1 MKAQLNILPLKDWL
15 KFYEPPLIIS
25 GPCSAESEEQLL
37 STAKEIV
44 KLTNVK
50 IFRMGIWKPRT
61 RPDDFEGVGSIGL
74 EWLKVVKDETGMKTA
89 VEVANSRHVEDCL
102 EHGVD
107 ILWIGARTVVNP
119 FSIQEISEVLKGVDI
134 PVMVKNPVNPDLELW
149 IGALE
154 RINLVGIKKL
164 IAVHRGFYFFEKSP
178 FRNAPMWEVP
188 IELKRIFPDL
198 PVIAD
203 PSHIC
208 GNKKLLLQISQK
220 ALDLEMDGLMI
231 ETHINPEIALTD
243 AKQQITPAELKDL
256 ISKLIIRNKSGNIE
270 FENKLEELRAKIDE
284 VDYELIDI
292 IAKRLDLVKQI
303 GEYKQ
308 NSNIT
313 ILQLKRWRNVIQDR
327 LKKGVEKGLS
337 KKLLIDLFELV
348 HEESIRL
355 QNEIMNK

>member
-1 MKAQLNILPLKDWL
+1 MKAQLNILPLKSWL

-37 STAKEIV
+37 YTAKEIV

-50 IFRMGIWKPRT
+50 IFRVGIWKPRT
-61 RPDDFEGVGSIGL
+61 RPDYFEGVGNIGL
-74 EWLKVVKDETGMKTA
+74 EWLKVVKDETGMMTA

-154 RINLVGIKKL
+154 RINFVGIKKL

-188 IELKRIFPDL
+188 IELKRIFPEL
-198 PVIAD
+198 PVIVD

-208 GNKKLLLQISQK
+208 GNKELLLQISQK

-292 IAKRLDLVKQI
+292 IARRLDLVKQI
-303 GEYKQ
+303 GEYKR

>member
-102 EHGVD
+102 KHGVD

-154 RINLVGIKKL
+154 RINLVGIEKL

-198 PVIAD
+198 PIIAD

-303 GEYKQ
+303 GEYKR
-308 NSNIT
+308 NSSIT
-313 ILQLKRWRNVIQDR
+313 ILQLKRWRNIIQDR

>member
-1 MKAQLNILPLKDWL
+1 MKAQLNILPLKNWL

-25 GPCSAESEEQLL
+25 GPCSAETEEQLL
-37 STAKEIV
+37 NTAKEIV

-50 IFRMGIWKPRT
+50 IFRVGIWKPRT
-61 RPDDFEGVGSIGL
+61 RPDYFEGVGNIGL

-89 VEVANSRHVEDCL
+89 VEVANTRHVEVCL
-102 EHGVD
+102 KHGVD

-154 RINLVGIKKL
+154 RINSVSIKKL

-178 FRNAPMWEVP
+178 FRNAPMWEIP
-188 IELKRIFPDL
+188 IELKRIFPKL
-198 PVIAD
+198 PVIVD

-208 GNKKLLLQISQK
+208 GNKELILQISQK

-243 AKQQITPAELKDL
+243 AKQQITPAELKNL
-256 ISKLIIRNKSGNIE
+256 ISKLVIRNKSGTIE
-270 FENKLEELRAKIDE
+270 FENKLEELRTKIDE

-292 IAKRLDLVKQI
+292 IIKRLDLVKQI
-303 GEYKQ
+303 GEYKR

-313 ILQLKRWRNVIQDR
+313 ILQLKHWKNVIQDR

-337 KKLLIDLFELV
+337 KKLLIDLFELI

>member
-1 MKAQLNILPLKDWL
+1 MKAQLNILPLKNWL

-37 STAKEIV
+37 NTAKEISR
-44 KLTNVK
+44 LTNVK
-50 IFRMGIWKPRT
+50 IFRVGIWKPRT
-61 RPDDFEGVGSIGL
+61 RPDYFEGVGNIGL

-154 RINLVGIKKL
+154 RINFVGIKKL

-188 IELKRIFPDL
+188 IELKRIFPEL
-198 PVIAD
+198 PVIVD

-208 GNKKLLLQISQK
+208 GNKELLLQISQK

-256 ISKLIIRNKSGNIE
+256 ISKLVIRNKSGNIE

-303 GEYKQ
+303 GEYKR

-313 ILQLKRWRNVIQDR
+313 ILQLERWRNVIQDR
-327 LKKGVEKGLS
+327 LKKGVEKGLN
-337 KKLLIDLFELV
+337 KKFLIDLFELV

>member
-1 MKAQLNILPLKDWL
+1 MKAQLNILPLKNWL

-37 STAKEIV
+37 NTAKKIV

-50 IFRMGIWKPRT
+50 IFRVGIWKPRT
-61 RPDDFEGVGSIGL
+61 RPDYFEGVGNIGL

-89 VEVANSRHVEDCL
+89 VEVANTRHVEVCL
-102 EHGVD
+102 KHGVD

-154 RINLVGIKKL
+154 RINSVSIKKL
-164 IAVHRGFYFFEKSP
+164 IAVHRGFYSFEKSP
-178 FRNAPMWEVP
+178 FRNAPMWEIP

-198 PVIAD
+198 PVITD

-243 AKQQITPAELKDL
+243 AKQQITPAELKNL
-256 ISKLIIRNKSGNIE
+256 ISKLVIRNKSGTIE
-270 FENKLEELRAKIDE
+270 FENKLEELRTKIDE

-292 IAKRLDLVKQI
+292 IIKRLDLVKQI
-303 GEYKQ
+303 GEYKR

-313 ILQLKRWRNVIQDR
+313 ILQLKHWKNVIQDR

-337 KKLLIDLFELV
+337 KKLLIDLFELI